1 MLLIYS
7 CFYVLKPTST
17 SHQTI
22 FMILK
27 KYCFLVFIPFVF
39 QNTFAQEQKS
49 KSIDSVQ
56 TEKLEEVV
64 ISSLHINDS
73 LQNTPASIGILSRK
87 DLLQNNGTDVSTVI
101 NTIPGILMQSSNFTT
116 TRISIRGIGARTAYG
131 TNKIRAFYGSI
142 PLTSG
147 NSETVIDD
155 IDLESIGK
163 IEVIKGPLSSIYGA
177 GLGGAILISPQLPTK
192 NGEHAGISSVFGS
205 FGLLKN
211 SLNYGLNTNS
221 SSLNIS
227 YHKLETAGWRNNS
240 SYNREGITLAGAL
253 FKKQNSK
260 LTYFT
265 NYTYLKAF
273 IPSSISKEVYDT
285 NPQLGAPTW
294 VASKG
299 FKAYQSTLAGLAYD
313 FKITNHLSNS
323 TSVFINYKDSNEPRP
338 FDILRQYTFGTGG
351 RTQFTGNFK
360 IKETE
365 NYFIAGIEYF
375 TDHYNGNTFENL
387 YKTNN
392 GHGSLQGKEL
402 TETDQKRHFYN
413 LFSQIRTLLSEK
425 FEFQAGLNYNETH
438 FELTNFLPKR
448 TSTEQY
454 RYDGIFSPQLS
465 FLFKPN
471 PQQTLYFS
479 ASRGF
484 SLPATEETLTST
496 GNINPDIKP
505 ESGYNFEVGGKYY
518 FFNKNLYTEFAVYR
532 MEIKDLLVAKRIGDD
547 QYEGINAG
555 KTLHEGIEIAAKHN
569 WSINRLFTL
578 NSYIGASLGKYKFD
592 DFVDNGN
599 DYSGNKL
606 TGVAANKVN
615 AGVVLNTSWGIYG
628 TADFQFVDKIPL
640 NDANSVYSDSYQ
652 IINFKTG
659 YRLEILP
666 NLNTNLAFGINNLTD
681 EKYASLILP
690 NAVAVGNTSPRYY
703 YPGLPINYY
712 GTISLNYLF

>member
-1 MLLIYS
+1 
-7 CFYVLKPTST
+7 
-17 SHQTI
+17 
-22 FMILK
+22 MILK
-27 KYCFLVFIPFVF
+27 KYCFLILVLIVF

-56 TEKLEEVV
+56 TEKLEEIV

-73 LQNTPASIGILSRK
+73 LQNAPASIGILSKK
-87 DLLQNNGTDVSTVI
+87 DLLQNNATDISTVI
-101 NTIPGILMQSSNFTT
+101 NMIPGVFMQSSNFTT
-116 TRISIRGIGARTAYG
+116 TRISIRGIGARTTYG

-155 IDLESIGK
+155 IDLENIGQ

-177 GLGGAILISPQLPTK
+177 GLGGAILISPQLSKTK
-192 NGEHAGISSVFGS
+192 GENAGISSVFGS
-205 FGLLKN
+205 YGLFKN
-211 SLNYGLNTNS
+211 SINYSLTKKE

-227 YHKLETAGWRNNS
+227 YHKLKTDGWRENS
-240 SYNREGITLAGAL
+240 AYNREGITLAGEL
-253 FKKQNSK
+253 FKNQNSK

-273 IPSSISKEVYDT
+273 IPSSINKDVYDN

-299 FKAYQSTLAGLAYD
+299 FKEYKSTLAGLAYE
-313 FKITNHLSNS
+313 FKINENLSNS
-323 TSVFINYKDSNEPRP
+323 TSIFVNYKDSNEPRP

-351 RTQFTGNFK
+351 RTQFSGKVK
-360 IKETE
+360 IGKTE
-365 NYFIAGIEYF
+365 NQFIAGIEYF
-375 TDHYNGNTFENL
+375 TDNYNGNTFENL

-392 GHGSLQGKEL
+392 GQGSLQGKEL
-402 TETDQKRHFYN
+402 TQTDQKRHFYN
-413 LFSQIRTLLSEK
+413 IFSQIRALLSEK
-425 FEFQAGLNYNETH
+425 FELQAGLNYNETH
-438 FELTNFLPKR
+438 FELTNFLPQK
-448 TSTEQY
+448 TSTEKY
-454 RYDGIFSPQLS
+454 SYDGILSPQLS

-471 PQQTLYFS
+471 QEQTLYFS

-505 ESGYNFEVGGKYY
+505 ESGYNFEVGGKFY
-518 FFNKNLYTEFAVYR
+518 FINKNLYTEFAVYR

-547 QYEGINAG
+547 QYEGVNAG
-555 KTLHEGIEIAAKHN
+555 KTFHEGIEISVKHN
-569 WSINRLFTL
+569 WSINRFFSL
-578 NSYIGASLGKYKFD
+578 NSYIGASLGKYEFK

-615 AGVVLNTSWGIYG
+615 AGIMLNTNLGLYLSS
-628 TADFQFVDKIPL
+628 DFQFVDKIPL
-640 NDANSVYSDSYQ
+640 NDANSVYSDSYM
-652 IINFKTG
+652 IINLKTG
-659 YRLEILP
+659 YRFEILP
-666 NLNTNLAFGINNLTD
+666 NLNAQLAFGVNNLTD

-690 NAVAVGNTSPRYY
+690 NAVAVGNSTPRYY
-703 YPGLPINYY
+703 YPGLPTNYY
-712 GTISLNYLF
+712 GNVSINYLF

>member
-1 MLLIYS
+1 
-7 CFYVLKPTST
+7 
-17 SHQTI
+17 
-22 FMILK
+22 MILK
-27 KYCFLVFIPFVF
+27 KYWFFVFVAFVF

-73 LQNTPASIGILSRK
+73 LQNTPASIGILSKK
-87 DLLQNNGTDVSTVI
+87 DLLQNNATDISTVI
-101 NTIPGILMQSSNFTT
+101 NTIPGVFMQSSNFTT
-116 TRISIRGIGARTAYG
+116 TRISIRGIGARTTYG

-155 IDLESIGK
+155 IDLENIGQ

-177 GLGGAILISPQLPTK
+177 GLGGAILISPQLSKTK
-192 NGEHAGISSVFGS
+192 GENAGISSVFGS

-211 SLNYGLNTNS
+211 SMNYSLTEKK

-227 YHKLETAGWRNNS
+227 YHKLKTDGWRENS
-240 SYNREGITLAGAL
+240 AYNREGVTLAGEL

-273 IPSSISKEVYDT
+273 IPSSISKQVYDN

-299 FKAYQSTLAGLAYD
+299 FKEYKSTLAGLAYE
-313 FKITNHLSNS
+313 FKINENLSNS
-323 TSVFINYKDSNEPRP
+323 TSIFVNYKDSNEPRP

-351 RTQFTGNFK
+351 RTQFSGKFK
-360 IKETE
+360 IGKTE
-365 NYFIAGIEYF
+365 NQFIAGIEYF
-375 TDHYNGNTFENL
+375 TDNYNGNTFENL

-392 GHGSLQGKEL
+392 GQGSLQGKEL

-413 LFSQIRTLLSEK
+413 IFSQIRTLLSEK

-438 FELTNFLPKR
+438 FELTNFLPQK
-448 TSTEQY
+448 TSTEKY
-454 RYDGIFSPQLS
+454 NYDGILSPQLS

-471 PQQTLYFS
+471 QEQTLYFS

-505 ESGYNFEVGGKYY
+505 ESGYNFEVGGKFYL
-518 FFNKNLYTEFAVYR
+518 FGKNLYTEFAVYR

-547 QYEGINAG
+547 QYEGVNAG
-555 KTLHEGIEIAAKHN
+555 KTFHEGIEISAKHN
-569 WSINRLFTL
+569 WSINRFFYL
-578 NSYIGASLGKYKFD
+578 NSYIGASLGKYEFK

-615 AGVVLNTSWGIYG
+615 AGITLNTNLGLYLSS
-628 TADFQFVDKIPL
+628 DFQFVDKIPL
-640 NDANSVYSDSYQ
+640 NDANSVYSDSYM
-652 IINFKTG
+652 IINLKTG
-659 YRLEILP
+659 YRFEILP
-666 NLNTNLAFGINNLTD
+666 NLNSQLAFGINNLTD

-690 NAVAVGNTSPRYY
+690 NAVAVGNSTPRYY
-703 YPGLPINYY
+703 YPGLPTNYY
-712 GTISLNYLF
+712 GSVSINYLF